1 MKASLPKRSPKPPEV
16 KPAVKPWRRGWPRLL
31 GFRRRS
37 RNETPAAP
45 AFILAP
51 YTRPRPRSLGLVL
64 MVALTIACLAYGY
77 AFGMTAPFDM
87 VPFGLPILLLGALS
101 VWALP
106 ELGAAPTKAI
116 ERFFF
121 VFFLGLLWPNYL
133 AIALPG
139 LPWITVIRLAGFPLT
154 FLLLYS
160 LSSSRI
166 FRAEAGRTLKAAPV
180 LWMGVATFAIYQTLS
195 IGLSDAPQMSG
206 QQLIATQI
214 SWTAIFFVSAYVF
227 TKPGRVERW
236 VFLLWLVAVALSFL
250 AIREFML
257 GKVLWAGHVPNF
269 LVVQD
274 DSVIRAM
281 NAKARAG
288 TTRYRVQG
296 TFSSPLGLGEF
307 LAMVTP
313 FALHFVAG
321 PFRLGMRIAAAVSL
335 PLILNAIILTDTRL
349 GFTGFLIACVLYVF
363 CWGAL
368 QWRQHRGSLWG
379 PAVVLS
385 YPAVLAAFALAV
397 LTVPRLRLMTLG
409 GGQHQA
415 STEAREAQVAQGIP
429 LILSHPFGHGIG
441 RGGLSLGFRNGA
453 GTLTVDTYYLM
464 IGLDY
469 GIFGFII
476 FYGMFLAGIFNGFRG
491 FVSGPLQREQTILVP
506 LTISLVCFFIIKS
519 IYSGVD
525 NQPIAF
531 MMLGAIIA
539 LVYRVKV
546 DNGSMPALKGA

>member
-1 MKASLPKRSPKPPEV
+1 MRAILRTRATKPPKSTPERTGERRRWSWLPGSKPRAAKTVPSEPKFVLRPYIRPKPRFLGIALLLAM
-16 KPAVKPWRRGWPRLL
+16 AV
-31 GFRRRS
+31 S
-37 RNETPAAP
+37 C
-45 AFILAP
+45 
-51 YTRPRPRSLGLVL
+51 LV
-64 MVALTIACLAYGY
+64 YGY
-77 AFGMTAPFDM
+77 AFGMMAPYNM
-87 VPFGLPILLLGALS
+87 VPFGLPILVLGALS

-106 ELGAAPTKAI
+106 ELGAPPTKAL
-116 ERFFF
+116 ERIFF
-121 VFFLGLLWPNYL
+121 VFFVGLLWPNYL

-139 LPWITVIRLAGFPLT
+139 LPWITVIRLTGFPLT

-166 FRAEAGRTLKAAPV
+166 FRSDTGRVLSAVPM
-180 LWMGVATFAIYQTLS
+180 LWMGVAAFACYQTLS
-195 IGLSDAPQMSG
+195 VGLSGAPQMSG

-227 TKPGRVERW
+227 ARPGRMERW
-236 VFLLWLVAVALSFL
+236 VFLLWLMAVGLSFL

-257 GKVLWAGHVPNF
+257 GKVLWAGHVPSF

-274 DSVIRAM
+274 DSVARAM
-281 NAKARAG
+281 GVKARAG
-288 TTRYRVQG
+288 TGRYRVQT

-313 FALHFVAG
+313 FALHYVAG
-321 PFRLGMRIAAAVSL
+321 PFRIVQRIAAAISL

-349 GFTGFLIACVLYVF
+349 GFTGFLIACVLYIF

-368 QWRQHRGSLWG
+368 QWRQRKGSLWG

-385 YPAVLAAFALAV
+385 YPAVLVAFTAAV
-397 LTVPRLRLMTLG
+397 LTLPRLRVMTLG

-415 STEAREAQVAQGIP
+415 STEAREAQVQQGIP
-429 LILSHPFGHGIG
+429 LILNHPFGHGIG
-441 RGGLSLGFRNGA
+441 RGGLALGFRNGA
-453 GTLTVDTYYLM
+453 GTLTVDTYYLL
-464 IGLDY
+464 IALDY
-469 GIFGFII
+469 GIFGFLI
-476 FYGMFLAGIFNGFRG
+476 FYGMFLTGIFNGFRG
-491 FVSGPLQREQTILVP
+491 FVSGPLQREQTMLVP

-539 LVYRVKV
+539 LIYRVKV
-546 DNGSMPALKGA
+546 VNGTLPAPNAA